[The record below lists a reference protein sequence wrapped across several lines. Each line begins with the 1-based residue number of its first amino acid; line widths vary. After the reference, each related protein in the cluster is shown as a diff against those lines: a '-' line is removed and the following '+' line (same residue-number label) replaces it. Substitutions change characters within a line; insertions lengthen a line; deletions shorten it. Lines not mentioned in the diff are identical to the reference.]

1 MRARRRTRH
10 GPRILKSTAQG
21 KLGIRKG
28 FQGPTAFGSGQ
39 FEPVLNKNP
48 SHSALITRQAVPI
61 FPSMPMKFQVIP
73 KRPGFLVEMVRA
85 DGSRAAVGTYGT
97 EAAALSRMRQLT
109 QRIADAE
116 TIRPKPAE
124 KGRGH

>member
-1 MRARRRTRH
+1 
-10 GPRILKSTAQG
+10 
-21 KLGIRKG
+21 
-28 FQGPTAFGSGQ
+28 
-39 FEPVLNKNP
+39 
-48 SHSALITRQAVPI
+48 
-61 FPSMPMKFQVIP
+61 MPMRFQVIP

-116 TIRPKPAE
+116 TTRPKPTE
-124 KGRGH
+124 KDRGD